1 MADPT
6 KVTRNSLTDG
16 GLLGRYNNSKD
27 IANVGGGSAKD
38 VGTNRAQ
45 TNAVDIPQKFSN
57 QFQAKN
63 PVGFTTV
70 AERYSTDV
78 LRVDTTRYAPGGRI
92 P

>member
-38 VGTNRAQ
+38 VGTSRAQ
-45 TNAVDIPQKFSN
+45 TNAVDVAQRFSN
-57 QFQAKN
+57 QFQVKN
-63 PVGFTTV
+63 PVGLTSA

-78 LRVDTTRYAPGGRI
+78 LKLDSTRYAPGGRL